1 MAGNKFFKDVP
12 GKTEPQVQNDANR
25 LQNQAE
31 EKGKYV
37 TVEAPG
43 DVNVRATMTL
53 SLSGTGTAFDQSYD
67 IESVQHRF
75 SIHDGYIM
83 TVTAKNPG
91 QGDDSGFG
99 QQAPASDNGGDQS
112 VTPDQG
118 FTSSPGSFSQTP
130 GGGVIGTT

>member
-1 MAGNKFFKDVP
+1 MAGNKFFHDVP
-12 GKTEPQVQNDANR
+12 GKTEDQVERQASR
-25 LQNQAE
+25 LQNSAE

-43 DVNVRATMTL
+43 DVGVRATMSL

-67 IESVQHRF
+67 IESVEHRF
-75 SIHDGYIM
+75 SIHDGYVM
-83 TVTAKNPG
+83 TITAKNPG
-91 QGDDSGFG
+91 QGDDSSFG

-118 FTSSPGSFSQTP
+118 FTSAPGSFSQLP
-130 GGGVIGTT
+130 GGGVTGST